1 MGQYAGAVVTSA
13 GQSLFAQCL
22 AEGATI
28 QFTSVKTSSYAIP
41 DSVDLETLTDLQSIK
56 QTVTPSYTQ
65 VVDNNVVQVSVNIS
79 NAAVT
84 TEYSANALGIYA
96 RKGGSGTPVLFAVI
110 KAVTPDIIE
119 SGRSGTNIIA
129 YIYNIQIFLS
139 NAASVTV
146 SIGDPGYVDVITF
159 NTRIAA
165 INTVLAQKADI
176 TMLQGLDTPEN
187 ITIAVADWTASGAL
201 FTAVKNCTKA
211 STSAYANLT
220 FVPQNPNPATKAGL
234 QALQKN
240 LSYLFSRPNIGNGS
254 VTFTA
259 VTKPTIPLTFSVVG
273 GAVS

>member
-1 MGQYAGAVVTSA
+1 MGQYAGTVVTNA

-22 AEGATI
+22 AEGATV
-28 QFTSVKTSSYAIP
+28 QFTSIKTSSYAIP

-56 QTVTPSYTQ
+56 QTVAPSFTQ

-79 NAAVT
+79 NAEVV
-84 TEYSANALGIYA
+84 TEYNVEALGIYA
-96 RKGGSGTPVLFAVI
+96 SKGNGNPILFAVV
-110 KAVTPDIIE
+110 KAITPDIIE
-119 SGRSGTNIIA
+119 SGRGGTNIVA
-129 YIYNIQIFLS
+129 YIYNIQMFLS

-146 SIGDPGYVDVITF
+146 SIADPGYVDIITF

-234 QALQKN
+234 QTLQKN
-240 LSYLFSRPNIGNGS
+240 LSYLFTRPTIGNGT

>member
-1 MGQYAGAVVTSA
+1 MGQYAGTVVTNA

-22 AEGATI
+22 AEGATV
-28 QFTSVKTSSYAIP
+28 QFTSIKTSSYAIP

-56 QTVTPSYTQ
+56 QTVVPSFTQ

-79 NAAVT
+79 NAEVV
-84 TEYSANALGIYA
+84 TEYNVEALGIYA
-96 RKGGSGTPVLFAVI
+96 SKGNGNPILFAVVI
-110 KAVTPDIIE
+110 AITPDIIE
-119 SGRSGTNIIA
+119 SGRGGTNIVA
-129 YIYNIQIFLS
+129 YIYNIQMFLS

-146 SIGDPGYVDVITF
+146 SISDPGYVDIITF

-176 TMLQGLDTPEN
+176 TMLQGLDTPED

-234 QALQKN
+234 QTLQKN